1 MKTTDVLRFGPL
13 EIVMNSN
20 PKKIDTSLGQLAI
33 DLVVALRNAKTNN
46 EREAIRDAIELLE
59 PMMDRLEEKRR
70 R

>member
-1 MKTTDVLRFGPL
+1 MKTT
-13 EIVMNSN
+13 
-20 PKKIDTSLGQLAI
+20 
-33 DLVVALRNAKTNN
+33 VVALRNAKTNN